1 MAAPGVV
8 GDDCDR
14 FMRQAG
20 QLRGQLFAHCY
31 RIMRSVDDAED
42 AVQETYLRAWRSFG
56 GFEGRSSLR
65 TWLFRIATNTCLT
78 ALPQRHRML
87 PTGLAEPDGD
97 LAPTHRVEHRS
108 PADPAEIVL
117 LRDNLR
123 LALMASLAYLTAR
136 QRVVLIL
143 RDVLDWPASEVAEL
157 LETTTDAVKSTLKRA
172 RARILEQAPIAED
185 LVEIAE
191 PDRRAL
197 LARYLSAFQNAD
209 AAELRSILR
218 HDALV
223 AA

>member
-14 FMRQAG
+14 FMRQAE
-20 QLRGQLFAHCY
+20 QFRGQLFAHCY

-42 AVQETYLRAWRSFG
+42 AVQETYLRAWRSFDR
-56 GFEGRSSLR
+56 FEGRSSLR

-87 PTGLAEPDGD
+87 PTGFAEPDSE
-97 LAPTHRVEHRS
+97 LAPVHRP

-123 LALMASLAYLTAR
+123 LALMASLAYLTAQ

-143 RDVLDWPASEVAEL
+143 RDVLDWPACEVAEL
-157 LETTTDAVKSTLKRA
+157 LETTTTAVKSTLKRA
-172 RARILEQAPIAED
+172 RARILEQAPMAED

-197 LARYLSAFQNAD
+197 LARYLSAFQNSD
-209 AAELRSILR
+209 AAELRSVLR

>member
-1 MAAPGVV
+1 
-8 GDDCDR
+8 
-14 FMRQAG
+14 
-20 QLRGQLFAHCY
+20 
-31 RIMRSVDDAED
+31 
-42 AVQETYLRAWRSFG
+42 
-56 GFEGRSSLR
+56 
-65 TWLFRIATNTCLT
+65 
-78 ALPQRHRML
+78 
-87 PTGLAEPDGD
+87 
-97 LAPTHRVEHRS
+97 
-108 PADPAEIVL
+108 
-117 LRDNLR
+117 
-123 LALMASLAYLTAR
+123 MASLAYLTAR

-223 AA
+223 VA